1 MSALRIV
8 VIGAGHMGSLH
19 AHKLHA
25 LAREGLEVELAGVVD
40 VVGERAEALA
50 QTLGVVGAEDYDE
63 LLTKAD
69 AVIVAVPTV
78 EHYRVVMDALK
89 AGLHVLVEKPI
100 AASLPEAEAL
110 LATAR
115 SEGRRLQVGHLERFN
130 TALRRVA
137 DSIREPR
144 FIEAHRLGPFPGRS
158 TDVDVVRDLMIHDL
172 DIILRLVGAEP
183 ERIEAVGVPVISEK
197 LDIANARLTFPTGC
211 VANVTASRVS
221 PTPLRKIRIFQPDGY
236 LSIDFLDHRAA
247 IFRADSAA
255 AEPAALPGP
264 DGSTLVG
271 VPGAEASIRM
281 EPLELD
287 REDALAEQLRDFV
300 EAVRTGSED
309 AVAAEQALSA
319 LRTALRITDAMPSF
333 EIGGAS

>member
-1 MSALRIV
+1 MSALRV
-8 VIGAGHMGSLH
+8 AVIGAGHMGALH
-19 AHKLHA
+19 ARKLHE
-25 LAREGLEVELAGVVD
+25 LAREGHGVELAGVADIVD
-40 VVGERAEALA
+40 ERAETLA
-50 QTLGVVGAEDYDE
+50 EGLGVVGVADYGE
-63 LLTKAD
+63 LFAQAD
-69 AVIVAVPTV
+69 AAIVAVPTV

-115 SEGRRLQVGHLERFN
+115 SEQRRLQVGHLERFN

-183 ERIEAVGVPVISEK
+183 ERIDAVGVPVVSEK

-221 PTPLRKIRIFQPDGY
+221 PTPLRKIRVFQPDAY

-247 IFRADSAA
+247 IFRAQGSKLDGA
-255 AEPAALPGP
+255 PGVDP
-264 DGSTLVG
+264 
-271 VPGAEASIRM
+271 ASIRM
-281 EPLELD
+281 EPLVLD
-287 REDALAEQLRDFV
+287 REDALREQLRAFA
-300 EAVRTGSED
+300 EAIRTGSED
-309 AVAAEQALSA
+309 VLAAEEALRA
-319 LRTALRITDAMPSF
+319 LRTALRITDAMPAF
-333 EIGGAS
+333 ELGGTS